1 LISSYVIALLFR
13 WYNREDSIAYSE
25 PDWAEFHAEM
35 GERVKREVTGQV
47 ARVLVGRDAVSLV
60 TTRETMIEIT
70 MEGVAGDKH
79 AGITR
84 LSDSR
89 TPWFTRGTVIRN
101 SRQVSLVAAE
111 ELERIATAM
120 DLPVIEP
127 EWLGAN
133 LVLGNLPD
141 FSHLPPGSR
150 LFFPDHTV
158 LVVTEQNFPCVYPGK
173 VIQAQYPDTPRLA
186 QHFPKAALHLRGLV
200 ACVEYPGTIR
210 EGDTVRVDVIEH
222 VPYRGGSDD

>member
-1 LISSYVIALLFR
+1 MSCR
-13 WYNREDSIAYSE
+13 K
-25 PDWAEFHAEM
+25 
-35 GERVKREVTGQV
+35 GERVKREVAGHV
-47 ARVLVGRDAVSLV
+47 VRVLVGRDAASLV
-60 TTRETMIEIT
+60 TTRETTIAIT
-70 MEGVAGDKH
+70 MEGVTGDKH

-101 SRQVSLVAAE
+101 SRQVSLVSME
-111 ELERIATAM
+111 DVERIAM
-120 DLPVIEP
+120 VLELPVIEP

-133 LVLGNLPD
+133 LVLRDIPD

-173 VIQAQYPDTPRLA
+173 IIQEQYRDTPRLA
-186 QHFPKAALHLRGLV
+186 QRFPKVALHLRGLV
-200 ACVEYPGTIR
+200 ACVEYPGTIS
-210 EGDTVRVDVIEH
+210 EGDRVRVDVIAH
-222 VPYRGGSDD
+222 APYRGGSDD

>member
-1 LISSYVIALLFR
+1 
-13 WYNREDSIAYSE
+13 
-25 PDWAEFHAEM
+25 M
-35 GERVKREVTGQV
+35 KRELTGQV
-47 ARVLVGRDAVSLV
+47 ARVLVGRDTVSLV
-60 TTRETMIEIT
+60 TTSDTTIEIT

-111 ELERIATAM
+111 DLERIAAALE
-120 DLPVIEP
+120 LPVIEP

-133 LVLGNLPD
+133 LVLRDIPN

-150 LFFPDHTV
+150 LFFPDAAV
-158 LVVTEQNFPCVYPGK
+158 LVVTEQNFPCVQPGR
-173 VIQAQYPDTPRLA
+173 VIQEHYPDAARLA
-186 QHFPKAALHLRGLV
+186 QQFPKAALHLRGIV
-200 ACVEYPGTIR
+200 ACVEHPGTIR
-210 EGDTVRVDVIEH
+210 AGDTVRVDVIEQAIYCG
-222 VPYRGGSDD
+222 VPND

>member
-1 LISSYVIALLFR
+1 
-13 WYNREDSIAYSE
+13 
-25 PDWAEFHAEM
+25 M
-35 GERVKREVTGQV
+35 KREMTGQIV
-47 ARVLVGRDAVSLV
+47 RVLVGREAVSLV
-60 TTRETMIEIT
+60 TIKETTIEIT

-89 TPWFTRGTVIRN
+89 TPWFPRGTEIRN
-101 SRQVSLVAAE
+101 SRQISLVSVE
-111 ELERIATAM
+111 DLERMAAAM
-120 DLPVIEP
+120 GLPVIEP

-133 LVLGNLPD
+133 LVLRDLPD

-150 LFFPDHTV
+150 LFFPDQTV

-173 VIQAQYPDTPRLA
+173 IIQAQYPDAPRIA
-186 QHFPKAALHLRGLV
+186 QTFPKAALHLRGLV
-200 ACVEYPGTIR
+200 ACVEYPGTIS

-222 VPYRGGSDD
+222 ARYRGGSDD

>member
-1 LISSYVIALLFR
+1 
-13 WYNREDSIAYSE
+13 
-25 PDWAEFHAEM
+25 M
-35 GERVKREVTGQV
+35 GERVKREVTGHV
-47 ARVLVGRDAVSLV
+47 VWALVGRDAVSLV
-60 TTRETMIEIT
+60 TTRETAIAIT

-101 SRQVSLVAAE
+101 SRQISLVSLE
-111 ELERIATAM
+111 DLDRMATAM
-120 DLPVIEP
+120 DVPGIEP

-133 LVLGNLPD
+133 LVLRDIPD

-173 VIQAQYPDTPRLA
+173 IIQAQYPDAPRLA
-186 QHFPKAALHLRGLV
+186 QTFPKAALHLRGLV

-222 VPYRGGSDD
+222 APYRGGSDD

>member
-1 LISSYVIALLFR
+1 
-13 WYNREDSIAYSE
+13 
-25 PDWAEFHAEM
+25 M
-35 GERVKREVTGQV
+35 KRELTGQV

-60 TTRETMIEIT
+60 TTKETAIAIT
-70 MEGVAGDKH
+70 MEGIAGDKH

-111 ELERIATAM
+111 DLERMAAAM
-120 DLPVIEP
+120 ALPVIEP

-133 LVLGNLPD
+133 LVLRGIPD

-150 LFFPDHTV
+150 LFFPETAV
-158 LVVTEQNFPCVYPGK
+158 LVVTEQNFPCVQPGR
-173 VIQAQYPDTPRLA
+173 VIQEQYPDMDRLA
-186 QHFPKAALHLRGLV
+186 QTFPKAALHLRGLV
-200 ACVEYPGTIR
+200 ACVEHPGTIR
-210 EGDTVRVDVIEH
+210 AGDTVRVDVIEH
-222 VPYRGGSDD
+222 AIYCGASGD

>member
-1 LISSYVIALLFR
+1 
-13 WYNREDSIAYSE
+13 
-25 PDWAEFHAEM
+25 M
-35 GERVKREVTGQV
+35 TGQV
-47 ARVLVGRDAVSLV
+47 VRVLVGRDAVSLV
-60 TTRETMIEIT
+60 TTRETAIAIT

-101 SRQVSLVAAE
+101 SRQVSLVAVE
-111 ELERIATAM
+111 ELERMAAAM

-133 LVLGNLPD
+133 LVLRDLPD

-150 LFFPDHTV
+150 LFFPDQAV

-173 VIQAQYPDTPRLA
+173 IIQEQYPDAPRLA
-186 QHFPKAALHLRGLV
+186 QTFPKVALHLRGLV

-210 EGDTVRVDVIEH
+210 EGDPVRVDVIAQTI
-222 VPYRGGSDD
+222 YRGGSDD

>member
-1 LISSYVIALLFR
+1 
-13 WYNREDSIAYSE
+13 
-25 PDWAEFHAEM
+25 M
-35 GERVKREVTGQV
+35 KRELTGQV
-47 ARVLVGRDAVSLV
+47 VRVLVGRDAASLV
-60 TTRETMIEIT
+60 TTKETAVTIT

-101 SRQVSLVAAE
+101 SRQISLVAAE
-111 ELERIATAM
+111 ELARLAAAI

-133 LVLGNLPD
+133 VVLRDIPD

-150 LFFPDHTV
+150 LFFPDQTV
-158 LVVTEQNFPCVYPGK
+158 LVVTEQNFPCIYPGK
-173 VIQAQYPDTPRLA
+173 IIQAQYPDVARVA
-186 QHFPKAALHLRGLV
+186 QTFPKAALHLRGPV

-210 EGDTVRVDVIEH
+210 EGDPVRVDVIEQIS
-222 VPYRGGSDD
+222 YGATGSE

>member
-1 LISSYVIALLFR
+1 
-13 WYNREDSIAYSE
+13 
-25 PDWAEFHAEM
+25 M
-35 GERVKREVTGQV
+35 KRELTGQV
-47 ARVLVGRDAVSLV
+47 ARVLVGRDTVSLV
-60 TTRETMIEIT
+60 TTSDTTIEIT

-111 ELERIATAM
+111 DLERIAAALE
-120 DLPVIEP
+120 LPVIEP

-133 LVLGNLPD
+133 LVLRDIPD

-150 LFFPDHTV
+150 LFFPDAAV
-158 LVVTEQNFPCVYPGK
+158 LVVTEQNFPCIQPGR
-173 VIQAQYPDTPRLA
+173 VIQEQYPDATRLA
-186 QHFPKAALHLRGLV
+186 QQFPKAALHLRGIV
-200 ACVEYPGTIR
+200 ACVERPGTIR
-210 EGDTVRVDVIEH
+210 AGDTVRVDVIEQAIYCD
-222 VPYRGGSDD
+222 VLGD

>member
-1 LISSYVIALLFR
+1 
-13 WYNREDSIAYSE
+13 
-25 PDWAEFHAEM
+25 M
-35 GERVKREVTGQV
+35 TGQV
-47 ARVLVGRDAVSLV
+47 VRVLVGRDAVSLV
-60 TTRETMIEIT
+60 TTKETTIEIT
-70 MEGVAGDKH
+70 LEGVAGDKH

-101 SRQVSLVAAE
+101 SRQVSLVSVE
-111 ELERIATAM
+111 DLDRMATVM
-120 DLPVIEP
+120 ELPVIEP

-133 LVLGNLPD
+133 LVLRDIPD

-150 LFFPDHTV
+150 LFFPDQTV

-173 VIQAQYPDTPRLA
+173 IIQAQYPDASRIA
-186 QHFPKAALHLRGLV
+186 QTFPKAALHLRGLV
-200 ACVEYPGTIR
+200 ACVEYPGTIS

-222 VPYRGGSDD
+222 APYRGGSDD